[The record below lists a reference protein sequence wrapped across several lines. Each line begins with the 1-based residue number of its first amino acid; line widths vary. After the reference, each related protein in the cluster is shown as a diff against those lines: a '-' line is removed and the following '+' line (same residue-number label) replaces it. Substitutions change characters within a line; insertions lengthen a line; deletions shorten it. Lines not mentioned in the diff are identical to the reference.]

1 MAQKLTS
8 SAPIRHGGPR
18 FPSEATRAGAAAV
31 EANAAAVTDTATD
44 AGRGGEHRTPWAT
57 LAAPKLR
64 VLIVDDE
71 LALTRSLARVLAS
84 HGFGVVPVGDGA
96 AAIAALQGGRFDVVL
111 SDIRMPTMDGVEL
124 LRALHTLDPDLPVL
138 LMTAD
143 PRVETAAQAV
153 ELGALQYLLKPVPVD
168 DLVLGIRRAVEH
180 SQTLRRQR
188 EALELMRENPLVEGR
203 ADLAIHLDRCLATLW
218 VAFQPIVRS
227 GDGSLFGYEA
237 LLRSTE
243 PTLPHPGAVI
253 DAAEKLH
260 RIHELGRRVRALAAE
275 SFAPMCACDTPDGA
289 AGPLLFVNLHT
300 RDLLDPSLTDRSE
313 PLARLAHRV
322 VLEVTE
328 RAAMDDVGDVRAH
341 IATLRAMGYRIALD
355 DLGAG
360 YAGLT
365 SFALLEPDFVKLDMS
380 LVRDVHT
387 SPLKQKLIGSMTG
400 LCKDMGMQIVA
411 EGIETV
417 EERAPLLD
425 LGCDLMQGYL
435 FAKPGR
441 AFPAHVWP

>member
-1 MAQKLTS
+1 MAPKPPLF
-8 SAPIRHGGPR
+8 APVHSGGPR
-18 FPSEATRAGAAAV
+18 FPHEPARALAAPAPGAAV
-31 EANAAAVTDTATD
+31 LEKDDD
-44 AGRGGEHRTPWAT
+44 ASRSGTHRAPWAT

-64 VLIVDDE
+64 VLVVDDE

-84 HGFGVVPVGDGA
+84 HGFAVVPVGDGA
-96 AAIAALQGGRFDVVL
+96 AAIAALQTGRFDVVL

-124 LRALHTLDPDLPVL
+124 LRALHSLDPDLPVI

-168 DLVLGIRRAVEH
+168 ELVQGIGRAVER
-180 SQTLRRQR
+180 SQTARRQR
-188 EALELMRENPLVEGR
+188 EALELLRENPQVEDR
-203 ADLAIHLDRCLATLW
+203 ADLGIHLDRCLATLW
-218 VAFQPIVRS
+218 IAFQPILRG
-227 GDGSLFGYEA
+227 GDGRLFGYEA
-237 LLRSTE
+237 LLRSSE

-253 DAAEKLH
+253 AAAERLQ

-275 SFAPMCACDTPDGA
+275 SFTPLFAPEAPARAED
-289 AGPLLFVNLHT
+289 PLLFVNLHT
-300 RDLLDPSLTDRSE
+300 RDLLDPWLLSGDE
-313 PLARLAHRV
+313 PLARIAHRV

-328 RAAMDDVGDVRAH
+328 RAALDDVGDVRAH
-341 IATLRAMGYRIALD
+341 IGRLRAMGYRIALD

-365 SFALLEPDFVKLDMS
+365 SFALLEPEFVKLDMS
-380 LVRDVHT
+380 LVRDVHA
-387 SPLKQKLIGSMTG
+387 SPVKQKLIGSMTS
-400 LCKDMGMQIVA
+400 LCKDMGMQVVA

-417 EERAPLLD
+417 DERTPLLE
-425 LGCDLMQGYL
+425 LGCDLVQGYL

-441 AFPAHVWP
+441 AFPTYVWP